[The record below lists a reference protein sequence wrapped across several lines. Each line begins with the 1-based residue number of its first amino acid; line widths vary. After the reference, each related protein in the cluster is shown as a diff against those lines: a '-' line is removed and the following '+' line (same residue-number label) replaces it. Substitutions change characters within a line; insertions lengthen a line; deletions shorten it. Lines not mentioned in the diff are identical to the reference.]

1 MDIAVVDDE
10 KAIRE
15 HICGLVEERQP
26 ESRIEAYAT
35 GGELLASGKLFDIVF
50 LDIQMEGMNGIET
63 ARGLR
68 EKQADTVLVFVT
80 GIEDYVFD
88 AFDLYAFQYLLKPI
102 DENKFAEVLERAVR
116 EVVKKKERRVL
127 FIKSRNLTLDQSE
140 ILYIESRAKKV
151 EIHTAGAAQAIEI
164 YAAMDEL
171 EGQLGENFYRCHRAY
186 IVNMDCITE
195 YDGESI
201 TLTNGDRVYLTKK
214 KYGEFFLVVSFQ
226 ALLDISR
233 YAAVI
238 LLNAADGWAPDII
251 DWCAAKRMFASEES
265 FGIAVKAGV
274 AGTQFIQYASIA
286 LLLYFS
292 LRKIVRDFREKDYF
306 ISRTELLFILTRQR
320 WA

>member
-1 MDIAVVDDE
+1 LDIAVVDDE

-35 GGELLASGKLFDIVF
+35 GEELLASGKRFDIVF
-50 LDIQMEGMNGIET
+50 LDIQMEGMNGIEA
-63 ARGLR
+63 ARSLR
-68 EKQADTVLVFVT
+68 EKQGDTVLVFIT
-80 GIEDYVFD
+80 GIKDYVFD

-102 DENKFAEVLERAVR
+102 DERKFAEVLERAVR
-116 EVVKKKERRVL
+116 ESAKKKERRVL

-151 EIHTAGAAQAIEI
+151 EIHTVRQTIEI

-214 KYGEFFLVVSFQ
+214 KYGEF
-226 ALLDISR
+226 
-233 YAAVI
+233 
-238 LLNAADGWAPDII
+238 
-251 DWCAAKRMFASEES
+251 
-265 FGIAVKAGV
+265 VKAYMWHLQNGGV
-274 AGTQFIQYASIA
+274 S
-286 LLLYFS
+286 S
-292 LRKIVRDFREKDYF
+292 V
-306 ISRTELLFILTRQR
+306 
-320 WA
+320 

>member
-26 ESRIEAYAT
+26 ESRIESYAT
-35 GGELLASGKLFDIVF
+35 GEELLASGKRFDIVF
-50 LDIQMEGMNGIET
+50 LDIQMEGMNGIEA

-68 EKQADTVLVFVT
+68 ERRDDTVLVFIT
-80 GIEDYVFD
+80 GIKDYVFD

-102 DENKFAEVLERAVR
+102 DEDKFAEVLARAVR
-116 EVVKKKERRVL
+116 EAAKKKERRVL

-151 EIHTAGAAQAIEI
+151 EIHTKGAAQAIEI

-195 YDGESI
+195 YDSESI
-201 TLTNGDRVYLTKK
+201 TLTNSDRVYLTKK
-214 KYGEFFLVVSFQ
+214 KYGEF
-226 ALLDISR
+226 
-233 YAAVI
+233 
-238 LLNAADGWAPDII
+238 
-251 DWCAAKRMFASEES
+251 
-265 FGIAVKAGV
+265 VKAYMWHLQNGGV
-274 AGTQFIQYASIA
+274 S
-286 LLLYFS
+286 S
-292 LRKIVRDFREKDYF
+292 V
-306 ISRTELLFILTRQR
+306 
-320 WA
+320 

>member
-15 HICGLVEERQP
+15 HICGLVEEQQP

-35 GGELLASGKLFDIVF
+35 GEELLASGKRFDIVF
-50 LDIQMEGMNGIET
+50 LDIQMEGMNGIEA
-63 ARGLR
+63 ARNLR
-68 EKQADTVLVFVT
+68 EKNANLGVEDTVLVFIT
-80 GIEDYVFD
+80 GIKDYVFD

-102 DENKFAEVLERAVR
+102 DERKFAEVLERAVR
-116 EVVKKKERRVL
+116 EAAKKKERRVL
-127 FIKSRNLTLDQSE
+127 FIKSRNLTLDQSD

-201 TLTNGDRVYLTKK
+201 TLTGGDRVYLTKK
-214 KYGEFFLVVSFQ
+214 KYGEF
-226 ALLDISR
+226 
-233 YAAVI
+233 
-238 LLNAADGWAPDII
+238 
-251 DWCAAKRMFASEES
+251 
-265 FGIAVKAGV
+265 VKAYMWHLQNGGV
-274 AGTQFIQYASIA
+274 S
-286 LLLYFS
+286 S
-292 LRKIVRDFREKDYF
+292 V
-306 ISRTELLFILTRQR
+306 
-320 WA
+320 

>member
-15 HICGLVEERQP
+15 HICGLVEEQQP

-35 GGELLASGKLFDIVF
+35 GEELLASGKRFDIVF
-50 LDIQMEGMNGIET
+50 LDIQMEGMNGIEA
-63 ARGLR
+63 ARSLR
-68 EKQADTVLVFVT
+68 EKNANLGMEDTVLVFIT
-80 GIEDYVFD
+80 GIKDYVFD

-102 DENKFAEVLERAVR
+102 DERKFAEVLERAVR
-116 EVVKKKERRVL
+116 EAAKKKERRVL

-151 EIHTAGAAQAIEI
+151 EIHTKGAAQAIEI

-201 TLTNGDRVYLTKK
+201 TLMGGDRVYLTKK
-214 KYGEFFLVVSFQ
+214 KYGEF
-226 ALLDISR
+226 
-233 YAAVI
+233 
-238 LLNAADGWAPDII
+238 
-251 DWCAAKRMFASEES
+251 
-265 FGIAVKAGV
+265 VKAYMWHLQNGGV
-274 AGTQFIQYASIA
+274 S
-286 LLLYFS
+286 S
-292 LRKIVRDFREKDYF
+292 V
-306 ISRTELLFILTRQR
+306 
-320 WA
+320 

>member
-15 HICGLVEERQP
+15 HICGLVEEQQP

-35 GGELLASGKLFDIVF
+35 GEELLASGKRFDIVF
-50 LDIQMEGMNGIET
+50 LDIQMEGMNGIEA
-63 ARGLR
+63 ARSLR
-68 EKQADTVLVFVT
+68 EKNANLGVEDTVLVFIT
-80 GIEDYVFD
+80 GIKDYVFD

-102 DENKFAEVLERAVR
+102 DERKFAEVLERAVR
-116 EVVKKKERRVL
+116 EAAKKKERRVL

-151 EIHTAGAAQAIEI
+151 EIHTTGAAQAIEI

-195 YDGESI
+195 YDSESI

-214 KYGEFFLVVSFQ
+214 KYGEF
-226 ALLDISR
+226 
-233 YAAVI
+233 
-238 LLNAADGWAPDII
+238 
-251 DWCAAKRMFASEES
+251 
-265 FGIAVKAGV
+265 VKAYMWHLQNGGV
-274 AGTQFIQYASIA
+274 S
-286 LLLYFS
+286 S
-292 LRKIVRDFREKDYF
+292 V
-306 ISRTELLFILTRQR
+306 
-320 WA
+320 